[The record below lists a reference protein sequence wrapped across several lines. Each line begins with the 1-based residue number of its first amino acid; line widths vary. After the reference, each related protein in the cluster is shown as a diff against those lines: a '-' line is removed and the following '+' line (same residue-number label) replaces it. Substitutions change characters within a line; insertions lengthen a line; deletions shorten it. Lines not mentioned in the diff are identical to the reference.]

1 MELFAGVRT
10 FGMGAIA
17 LRLLGALLCGAM
29 VGLDREM
36 RSKRAGL
43 KTHVLVCLGASLCV
57 IVSECIILG
66 REGVTTDATRVAANV
81 VTGVGFLC
89 AASLMTKGNG
99 SVHGLTT
106 AAGLWTTA
114 VIGLAC
120 GAGWVEVGLL
130 TTIIVLLV
138 FAILGRVDAYVSSI
152 ARGFDLYAEL
162 TDYEGVPQ
170 LLDLLHS
177 NNVRFSSLQVSKSPL
192 NTAVVQLTA
201 TTEHLGQKEALTLP
215 ETACQ
220 IVPHDAY
227 GISLTPVHLMDVALI
242 EREHLRLF
250 DAQDDWRVSGDDE
263 LRTIRDAFCDEL
275 RQLNLATW

>member
-1 MELFAGVRT
+1 M
-10 FGMGAIA
+10 
-17 LRLLGALLCGAM
+17 
-29 VGLDREM
+29 
-36 RSKRAGL
+36 
-43 KTHVLVCLGASLCV
+43 
-57 IVSECIILG
+57 SECIILG

-201 TTEHLGQKEALTLP
+201 TTERLGQKEALTQAMRELECVRYL
-215 ETACQ
+215 ET
-220 IVPHDAY
+220 
-227 GISLTPVHLMDVALI
+227 
-242 EREHLRLF
+242 F
-250 DAQDDWRVSGDDE
+250 
-263 LRTIRDAFCDEL
+263 
-275 RQLNLATW
+275 